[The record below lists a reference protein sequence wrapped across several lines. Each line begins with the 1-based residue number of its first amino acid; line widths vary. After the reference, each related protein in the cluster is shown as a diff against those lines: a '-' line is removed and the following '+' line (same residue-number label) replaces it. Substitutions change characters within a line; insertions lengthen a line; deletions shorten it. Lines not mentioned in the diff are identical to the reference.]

1 MARAISY
8 KSWTF
13 HLGQR
18 SLALLMITSHYDA
31 ISWLHW
37 WLQAM
42 ATLCLHS
49 LQETLQLLPARGS
62 LLPYLLCLDWPGG
75 LLVNLQW
82 KYQCAVLKRHS
93 LSDPYYHHVNSSR
106 QVCWMMRAFTKKT
119 PPVPFKVTSD
129 QPIVSL
135 EMQSS
140 LPGHCWQEIGG
151 EPYQQHKS
159 CPSNPRA
166 INCTLKETESCNRK
180 ETHLLFWPK

>member
-1 MARAISY
+1 MVGLGHLKPYSDVGGTAPTDCTCWNMARAISY

-140 LPGHCWQEIGG
+140 LPGPLLAGDRRRTL
-151 EPYQQHKS
+151 
-159 CPSNPRA
+159 PRA
-166 INCTLKETESCNRK
+166 KELSI
-180 ETHLLFWPK
+180 